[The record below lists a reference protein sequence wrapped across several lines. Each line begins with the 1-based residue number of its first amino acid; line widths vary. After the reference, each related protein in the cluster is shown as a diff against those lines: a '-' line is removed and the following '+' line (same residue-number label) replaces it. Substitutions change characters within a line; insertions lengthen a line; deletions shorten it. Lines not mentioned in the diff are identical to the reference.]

1 MMPSNLKHINKH
13 SSLRCGTTQGSMQWL
28 VDLVFPTKM
37 SRQSS
42 LLKERS
48 ASGNWNYINSSTIFL
63 FSRPSRPPS
72 LVHFQE
78 LRQPLFQTMHVWM
91 PCKYVGIQ
99 RYSALSQYIFNKQQL
114 VVHTITNPWFCLPYW
129 ASMFTGLS
137 TCISDE
143 ESNRRKLFSA
153 ACPSFVLACPKSL
166 NRPLNKQALDLI
178 YSKAVLTWKIKEIG
192 LQADIFEGKRD
203 QAI

>member
-1 MMPSNLKHINKH
+1 MWHHPRIYAMASWPCFPYQDVKTVKSPERKISFRQLKLHKQLH
-13 SSLRCGTTQGSMQWL
+13 YLP
-28 VDLVFPTKM
+28 V
-37 SRQSS
+37 
-42 LLKERS
+42 
-48 ASGNWNYINSSTIFL
+48 
-63 FSRPSRPPS
+63 
-72 LVHFQE
+72 
-78 LRQPLFQTMHVWM
+78 FQTFQTTKSGSLPGTKAASVPNNACVDALQVRW
-91 PCKYVGIQ
+91 VQ

-114 VVHTITNPWFCLPYW
+114 VVHTITNPWFGLPYW